1 VHAREIAPRQQE
13 PDDEDGAALQRP
25 QAIGHGRPTGEQA
38 PQQPEVA
45 RPLAENASTR
55 GLRTG
60 HRRQRALER
69 VLAHG
74 AEAEPRVE
82 LRDPRGQHHRLVA
95 AGARRQRFLH
105 QRAAEAAAAVPGIR
119 AHGVDGADTHR
130 LARHDQRQLDQA
142 DVADDAPALP
152 AHERDRDGRPREAQR
167 AGPDRGG
174 GQARPH
180 APQERGERG
189 IQRRR
194 RGRHRRIV
202 IAAALT
208 WPGPAATTRQMDA
221 RHRDVLVAIIREYID
236 GAEPVGSRVLSKRHF
251 PHLSPATIRNAM
263 ADLEEMGYL
272 AQPHT
277 SAGRVPTDKAYRFY
291 VDSFPPPQPGQ
302 SPGPRPLAARR
313 VGIDGFME
321 QTSSHLSAVT
331 RLTGLLLAPPL
342 KHTTIA
348 RVDLRPLENDRAL
361 AVMVTDA
368 GWLTVREI
376 TLEPPLGAEEVRALG
391 RELTRR
397 FRDRTV
403 QEIVEMEQAPD
414 DPLDTLHTRARAV
427 TEQIVGMLRGRT
439 LYVSGAINMLDH
451 PEFFDIETTR
461 QLLRTFEQK
470 ERLAEMM
477 TTLAADEGVRVTIGD
492 ENPVSEMRECTLIT
506 STYMYRDQVLGI
518 LGVVG
523 PRRLPY
529 PDVISAVD
537 ETARQVTEALS
548 RVRQDLYLPS

>member
-1 VHAREIAPRQQE
+1 
-13 PDDEDGAALQRP
+13 
-25 QAIGHGRPTGEQA
+25 
-38 PQQPEVA
+38 
-45 RPLAENASTR
+45 
-55 GLRTG
+55 
-60 HRRQRALER
+60 
-69 VLAHG
+69 
-74 AEAEPRVE
+74 
-82 LRDPRGQHHRLVA
+82 
-95 AGARRQRFLH
+95 
-105 QRAAEAAAAVPGIR
+105 
-119 AHGVDGADTHR
+119 
-130 LARHDQRQLDQA
+130 
-142 DVADDAPALP
+142 
-152 AHERDRDGRPREAQR
+152 
-167 AGPDRGG
+167 
-174 GQARPH
+174 
-180 APQERGERG
+180 
-189 IQRRR
+189 
-194 RGRHRRIV
+194 
-202 IAAALT
+202 
-208 WPGPAATTRQMDA
+208 MDA
-221 RHRDVLVAIIREYID
+221 RHREVLIAVIREYID
-236 GAEPVGSRVLSKRHF
+236 SAEPVGSRVLTKRHF
-251 PHLSPATIRNAM
+251 PSLSPATIRNTM
-263 ADLEEMGYL
+263 SDLEDMGYL

-291 VDSFPPPQPGQ
+291 VESFPPLQPSA
-302 SPGPRPLAARR
+302 SPGTLSRAPRHR
-313 VGIDGFME
+313 GIDSFME

-342 KHTTIA
+342 KQTTIA
-348 RVDLRPLENDRAL
+348 RVDLRPLEGDRAL
-361 AVMVTDA
+361 AVVVTDA

-451 PEFFDIETTR
+451 PEFWDIETTR